1 MLDKCNY
8 LGYNKSCN
16 CGFSSSGRASPCQG
30 EGSEFES
37 RNPLQTKALT
47 NSVSVFL
54 FYSNGSRLL
63 DPFFYI
69 NKGIGKPIPELY
81 QQSFLGTILSLPPIY
96 IRSASGIETVP
107 SALRLFSRN
116 AMSILGGATTV
127 LLRV

>member
-47 NSVSVFL
+47 KIGEC
-54 FYSNGSRLL
+54 FYFICKGQACLTR
-63 DPFFYI
+63 FFI
-69 NKGIGKPIPELY
+69 
-81 QQSFLGTILSLPPIY
+81 
-96 IRSASGIETVP
+96 
-107 SALRLFSRN
+107 
-116 AMSILGGATTV
+116 
-127 LLRV
+127 